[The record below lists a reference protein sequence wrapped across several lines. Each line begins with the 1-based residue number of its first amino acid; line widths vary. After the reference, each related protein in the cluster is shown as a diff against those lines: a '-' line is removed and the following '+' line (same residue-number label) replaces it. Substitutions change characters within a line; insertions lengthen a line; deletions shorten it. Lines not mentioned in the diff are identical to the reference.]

1 MKTKQIISIFGLKK
15 CANKNIQEEKNMK
28 VSIKSVGIY
37 LIVFLVGW
45 SCAVLSYS
53 DAIYSQHDGSIEGD
67 VVKTNKTKSKI

>member
-1 MKTKQIISIFGLKK
+1 
-15 CANKNIQEEKNMK
+15 MK

-53 DAIYSQHDGSIEGD
+53 DAIYSQHNGFIEGD
-67 VVKTNKTKSKI
+67 VVKTKKTKSKI

>member
-1 MKTKQIISIFGLKK
+1 
-15 CANKNIQEEKNMK
+15 MK

-53 DAIYSQHDGSIEGD
+53 DAIYSQHNGSIEGD
-67 VVKTNKTKSKI
+67 VVKTNKTKSKIKRVKEFN

>member
-1 MKTKQIISIFGLKK
+1 
-15 CANKNIQEEKNMK
+15 MK

-53 DAIYSQHDGSIEGD
+53 DAIYSQHNVSIEGD
-67 VVKTNKTKSKI
+67 VDKTNKTKSKI